1 MTSMPKKII
10 ITQYYFIL
18 WNPIFKNK
26 LFLSANFYKK
36 ILILKSYFLDGWKFY
51 CLLKKKHPIL
61 YRIFMF
67 IFRQSLNTLGC
78 GLIINYTKVGK
89 ALYSN
94 SGLIFNIIDSEE
106 ISTKQL
112 VIGAFIAAIVVIGG
126 LFIKD
131 LLIEV
136 DSNKNDYL
144 NEQAK
149 NKELNKLIRQ
159 KDEEIVNLKE
169 QKKSLLEK
177 LEFAGKILKDPTSTV
192 NTYLRPAAANT
203 IAAEANNTSNT
214 LWKMLTRCWAKNEVL
229 TEIAEI
235 NNEGFNQVKPQ
246 IELANKQMEKVFTI
260 YETKIDPQIKELND
274 CIADKQVPAEKLLS
288 DLNNSIA
295 EIKLVSNATYETT
308 KDLKNTLIGWLSSKF
323 K

>member
-1 MTSMPKKII
+1 
-10 ITQYYFIL
+10 L
-18 WNPIFKNK
+18 IFKNN
-26 LFLSANFYKK
+26 LFLSTKFYKK
-36 ILILKSYFLDGWKFY
+36 ILILKYYFLDGWKFY
-51 CLLKKKHPIL
+51 CALKKKHPIL

-67 IFRQSLNTLGC
+67 IFRQSLNILGC

-131 LLIEV
+131 LLTEV
-136 DSNKNDYL
+136 DSNRNDYL

-177 LEFAGKILKDPTSTV
+177 LEFAGKFIKDPISTV
-192 NTYLRPAAANT
+192 STYLSPAATNT
-203 IAAEANNTSNT
+203 IAAEINNTSNT
-214 LWKMLTRCWAKNEVL
+214 L
-229 TEIAEI
+229 
-235 NNEGFNQVKPQ
+235 
-246 IELANKQMEKVFTI
+246 
-260 YETKIDPQIKELND
+260 
-274 CIADKQVPAEKLLS
+274 
-288 DLNNSIA
+288 
-295 EIKLVSNATYETT
+295 
-308 KDLKNTLIGWLSSKF
+308 
-323 K
+323 